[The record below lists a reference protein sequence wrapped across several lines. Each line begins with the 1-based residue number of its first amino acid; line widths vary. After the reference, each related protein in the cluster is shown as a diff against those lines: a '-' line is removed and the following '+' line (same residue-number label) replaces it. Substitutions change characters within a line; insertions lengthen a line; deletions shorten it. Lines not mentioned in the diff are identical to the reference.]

1 MICECACFVKTIGLD
16 AVRKLESGGKK
27 MSRFLRFLPIYI
39 NDESMTEYGRQD
51 VLTTCH
57 GLPSRENLHDPGLYD
72 R

>member
-1 MICECACFVKTIGLD
+1 MLREDDRLG
-16 AVRKLESGGKK
+16 RGKEAGK
-27 MSRFLRFLPIYI
+27 RREENERFLRFIPIYI

-57 GLPSRENLHDPGLYD
+57 GLPSRENLHDLGLYD